1 MVTHGRFIE
10 GSGLREILE
19 ACLLA
24 TIGVGAVVEVNQ
36 IKRARYCIHVTF
48 RSLYQKLVDA
58 VKADRSTLDPWKWL
72 VEKSLS
78 SSMAHY
84 RSLVTN
90 FQIEILVFV
99 RSIREG
105 NFHLYVQPLRNVLK
119 WLFALDYTNYAR
131 CLAIHVF
138 NLISLPTTHPDVC
151 QQISLKQNAL
161 FREWHWTKSMSRTIK

>member
-1 MVTHGRFIE
+1 MLVTHGRFIE

-24 TIGVGAVVEVNQ
+24 TIGVGAVVNQ
-36 IKRARYCIHVTF
+36 VKRARYCIHVAF

-105 NFHLYVQPLRNVLK
+105 NFHLYVQSLRNVLK
-119 WLFALDYTNYAR
+119 WFFALGYTYYAR
-131 CLAIHVF
+131 WLAIHVF
-138 NLISLPTTHPDVC
+138 NLISLPTTHSDVY
-151 QQISLKQNAL
+151 QKISLK
-161 FREWHWTKSMSRTIK
+161 